1 MKKESISTGFNS
13 LKQLACLNIMS
24 RKAQERIAHTE
35 RRIERRD
42 KMLTHDKSKERATV
56 EEVFD
61 QTTRMVVFD
70 MLNSGVFYELN
81 GVVSSGKE
89 ARVYWG
95 TTKEGVDLAVK
106 IYLTSSAEFK
116 RGMHKYIEGD
126 PRFKDVKHDTRSL
139 MAVWAQKEFRNLGEA
154 YAAKVRVPKPIAVRS
169 NVVVM
174 EFIGKEG
181 VSAPSLKEQQP
192 ANPERVYK
200 IIVTSVKRLYQKAK
214 IVHGDLSEYNIMM
227 WKGRPIIFDV
237 SQSVSIEHPMADFML
252 TRDLTNVNRFFSRL
266 NVKVIPVEELHK
278 MVVGK

>member
-1 MKKESISTGFNS
+1 MN
-13 LKQLACLNIMS
+13 NMS
-24 RKAQERIAHTE
+24 RKAKERLAHNE

-42 KMLTHDKSKERATV
+42 KMLDHDKSKERATV

-89 ARVYWG
+89 ARVYWA
-95 TTKEGVDLAVK
+95 TTKEGTDLAVK

-154 YAAKVRVPKPIAVRS
+154 YAAKVRVPKPMAVKS

-181 VSAPSLKEQQP
+181 VSAPSLKEQPP

-200 IIVTSVKRLYQKAK
+200 IIVNSVKRLYQKAK
-214 IVHGDLSEYNIMM
+214 IVHGDLSEYNIMT

-237 SQSVSIEHPMADFML
+237 SQSVSIQHPMADFML
-252 TRDLTNVNRFFSRL
+252 IRDLTNVNRFFSRL
-266 NVKVIPVEELHK
+266 EVKVIPVEMLHK

>member
-1 MKKESISTGFNS
+1 MVLIP
-13 LKQLACLNIMS
+13 LKRLPWLTIMS
-24 RKAQERIAHTE
+24 RKANERLAHTE
-35 RRIERRD
+35 RRVERRD
-42 KMLTHDKSKERATV
+42 KMLTHDKTKERATV

-95 TTKEGVDLAVK
+95 TDKEGKDLAVK

-116 RGMHKYIEGD
+116 KGMHKYIEGD

-139 MAVWAQKEFRNLGEA
+139 MTVWAQKEFRNLKEA
-154 YAAKVRVPKPIAVRS
+154 TDAKVRVPKPIAVKS

-174 EFIGKEG
+174 EFIGEKG
-181 VSAPSLKEQQP
+181 VSAPSLKEQPP
-192 ANPERVYK
+192 ANPDKVYK
-200 IIVTSVKRLYQKAK
+200 LLVTYIKRLYQKAK

-227 WKGRPIIFDV
+227 WKGKTVVFDM
-237 SQSVSIEHPMADFML
+237 SQSVSIEHPLADSL
-252 TRDLTNVNRFFSRL
+252 LIRDLTNVNRFFSKL
-266 NVKVIPVEELHK
+266 DVKVYPVEELHK

>member
-1 MKKESISTGFNS
+1 MT
-13 LKQLACLNIMS
+13 
-24 RKAQERIAHTE
+24 
-35 RRIERRD
+35 
-42 KMLTHDKSKERATV
+42 KERATV

-95 TTKEGVDLAVK
+95 TTRDGIDLAVK

-116 RGMHKYIEGD
+116 KGRHKYIEGD

-139 MAVWAQKEFRNLGEA
+139 MTVWAQKEFRNLKEA
-154 YAAKVRVPKPIAVRS
+154 TDAKVRVPKPIAVKS

-174 EFIGKEG
+174 EFIGEKG
-181 VSAPSLKEQQP
+181 ISAPSLKEQP
-192 ANPERVYK
+192 PESPEKTYK
-200 IIVTSVKRLYQKAK
+200 IIVTFIKRLYQKAK

-227 WKGRPIIFDV
+227 WKGKPVVFDM
-237 SQSVSIEHPMADFML
+237 SQSVSIQHPLADEL
-252 TRDLTNVNRFFSRL
+252 LVRDLTNVNRFFSRL
-266 NVKVIPVEELHK
+266 NVEVNSVEELHK
-278 MVVGK
+278 MVVG

>member
-1 MKKESISTGFNS
+1 
-13 LKQLACLNIMS
+13 MS
-24 RKAQERIAHTE
+24 RKAQERLAHNE

-42 KMLTHDKSKERATV
+42 KMLVHDMTKERATV

-70 MLNSGVFYELN
+70 LLNSGVFYELN

-89 ARVYWG
+89 ARVYWA
-95 TTKEGVDLAVK
+95 TNKEGTDLAVK

-139 MAVWAQKEFRNLGEA
+139 IAVWAQKEFRNLGEA
-154 YAAKVRVPKPIAVRS
+154 YAANVRVPKPIAVKS

-181 VSAPSLKEQQP
+181 VSAPSLKEQSP
-192 ANPERVYK
+192 NNPEKVYK
-200 IIVTSVKRLYQKAK
+200 ILVTYLKRLHQKAK

-227 WKGRPIIFDV
+227 WKGRPVVFDV
-237 SQSVSIEHPMADFML
+237 SQSVSTQHPLADFML
-252 TRDLTNVNRFFSRL
+252 RRDLANVNRFFSRL
-266 NVKVIPVEELHK
+266 NVEVIPIEEFHK